1 MQTERNK
8 FWGGQKDVWI
18 HIFLLEQLKK
28 IARVGDTS
36 REKLSHRHT
45 TWNVTRKSAQN
56 DIASERRK
64 RFRNC
69 IMVSTPS
76 LDDHHFEKEK
86 LETVRDLSK
95 VCSQFVLK
103 CLYLDRMGG
112 PDIRW
117 SANKLPWAVTKW
129 TRACGDCHLARLIS
143 YFHRHHCHLCNTAQH
158 IVDRDYSK
166 TPTLLD
172 VLKILNKPRE
182 NLMYL
187 RTSNVCSNKLDVQ
200 KANISASQ
208 VNWNWSY
215 FFGCWWDTC
224 PEPTEL
230 R

>member
-1 MQTERNK
+1 MWIRLPRHKWCKNHCQTLKILCFFLNDICTVAHLLASCGRDSLRNVLIVNANRTKLILRRTERCLNPY
-8 FWGGQKDVWI
+8 FSAGATQ
-18 HIFLLEQLKK
+18 K
-28 IARVGDTS
+28 IARVGDIS
-36 REKLSHRHT
+36 REKLSHRHM

-86 LETVRDLSK
+86 LETFGDLSK

-129 TRACGDCHLARLIS
+129 TRACDWRLARLIS

-158 IVDRDYSK
+158 CRLVYSK
-166 TPTLLD
+166 TQTL
-172 VLKILNKPRE
+172 
-182 NLMYL
+182 
-187 RTSNVCSNKLDVQ
+187 
-200 KANISASQ
+200 
-208 VNWNWSY
+208 
-215 FFGCWWDTC
+215 CWRSW
-224 PEPTEL
+224 
-230 R
+230 RF